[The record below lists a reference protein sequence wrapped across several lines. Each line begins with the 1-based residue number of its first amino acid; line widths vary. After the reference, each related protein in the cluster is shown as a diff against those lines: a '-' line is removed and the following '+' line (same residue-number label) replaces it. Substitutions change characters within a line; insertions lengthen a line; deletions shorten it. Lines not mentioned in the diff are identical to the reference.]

1 VAGLARK
8 LDARLAGR
16 GPGTM
21 EYEVALVHAD
31 YSLEWR
37 FGCVDGLASDPA
49 WRETRRGKAFPQ
61 ERDVPGASRA

>member
-1 VAGLARK
+1 
-8 LDARLAGR
+8 
-16 GPGTM
+16 M